1 MKAILRNKFILIGGT
16 IILVI
21 VVLVLLAP
29 VLTPYE
35 YGSVDLAHKQ
45 MAPCAEHP
53 LGTSPSPWPSAPL

>member
-16 IILVI
+16 IILII

-35 YGSVDLAHKQ
+35 YGSVDLGG
-45 MAPCAEHP
+45 MCCAASSQA
-53 LGTSPSPWPSAPL
+53 GAFPSRWPSAPP